1 MKVLTIH
8 DLEAIKKR
16 AENALLLREQSNEAV
31 AEQCC
36 GLAAGTKHLQILIC
50 GGTGCKASASHVIA
64 EKLQQALEKN
74 KITDQV
80 NVMDAS
86 ASARKDRLLRLSPTI
101 PSIRRSLPKMR
112 KK

>member
-36 GLAAGTKHLQILIC
+36 GLAAGTEHLQILIC
-50 GGTGCKASASHVIA
+50 GGTDARHPPAMSS
-64 EKLQQALEKN
+64 LKN
-74 KITDQV
+74 F
-80 NVMDAS
+80 S
-86 ASARKDRLLRLSPTI
+86 RHSRKTRLPT
-101 PSIRRSLPKMR
+101 R
-112 KK
+112 

>member
-50 GGTGCKASASHVIA
+50 GGTGFSK
-64 EKLQQALEKN
+64 
-74 KITDQV
+74 
-80 NVMDAS
+80 
-86 ASARKDRLLRLSPTI
+86 
-101 PSIRRSLPKMR
+101 
-112 KK
+112 

>member
-64 EKLQQALEKN
+64 EN
-74 KITDQV
+74 F
-80 NVMDAS
+80 S
-86 ASARKDRLLRLSPTI
+86 RHSRKTRLPT
-101 PSIRRSLPKMR
+101 K
-112 KK
+112 